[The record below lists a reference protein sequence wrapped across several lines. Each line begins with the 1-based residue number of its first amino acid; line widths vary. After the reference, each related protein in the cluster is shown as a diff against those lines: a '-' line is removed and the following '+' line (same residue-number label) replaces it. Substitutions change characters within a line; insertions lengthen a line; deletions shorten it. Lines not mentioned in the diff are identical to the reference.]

1 MNSSAKIA
9 HSRLLY
15 ADFIRDESEEGEII
29 KRIKSFGFT
38 ELNQINDPFT
48 KFGTKKIDVF
58 IKELQAVCKFDL
70 ELLNY
75 IKNIVFWI
83 HRDDV
88 LPLRVVVVEVILKS
102 DDLQQLE
109 KADLEH
115 KVWKLSGL
123 LGSCFC
129 EGPIPLTN
137 PSKDFHILKFSS
149 RAIPYVVSRN
159 FVAEFV
165 IEAERKFFDNFKKEL
180 DSLEKEISIKDLI
193 EQKIM
198 ETRDNGKIPA
208 RESGKVISKATAQSE
223 QKIKDT
229 RNNII
234 SLEPIS
240 FLEGGFSFD
249 QSIVRGYANEMFIVG
264 KIVQGSLGN
273 STPLYLTVLSMGQS
287 QIPLANLES
296 VPVLQFPGIPGL
308 LDFSFGAG
316 QIVTLQLLNSWNKY
330 VEMSFREVA
339 TRQGIS
345 QTKTKTDADET
356 LDELRTLIFFRDI
369 NEKISINYRWALHGL
384 ANSSMKTFLYEF
396 PLPPE
401 ENSLYSPNPEQYG
414 LESPGPLMSKFGSH
428 ILNSLDLNEKHLSD
442 LIDLRR
448 SKLEVLK
455 IREDRHASKFMLSL
469 TIVIATA
476 TIVNVVLFLIRLWI

>member
-1 MNSSAKIA
+1 MGSSTKIA
-9 HSRLLY
+9 YTRLLY
-15 ADFIRDESEEGEII
+15 ADFIQDESEEREII
-29 KRIKSFGFT
+29 ERLKGVGFSV
-38 ELNQINDPFT
+38 LNQINDHFT
-48 KFGTKKIDVF
+48 KFGTEKIDVF
-58 IKELQAVCKFDL
+58 IKELQAVCNSDI

-75 IKNIVFWI
+75 IRNIVFWI

-88 LPLRVVVVEVILKS
+88 LPLRVVVVEVDLKA

-109 KADLEH
+109 KADLER

-129 EGPIPLTN
+129 EGPIPIAN
-137 PSKDFHILKFSS
+137 PSKGFRIFKFSS
-149 RAIPYVVSRN
+149 RAIPYVVPRN

-165 IEAERKFFDNFKKEL
+165 IEAERKFFDDFNKEL
-180 DSLEKEISIKDLI
+180 DSL
-193 EQKIM
+193 
-198 ETRDNGKIPA
+198 
-208 RESGKVISKATAQSE
+208 ATAQSE

-234 SLEPIS
+234 SLEPVS
-240 FLEGGFSFD
+240 FLEGGFSCD

-264 KIVQGSLGN
+264 KIVQGSLGD
-273 STPLYLTVLSMGQS
+273 STPLYLTILSMGES

-296 VPVLQFPGIPGL
+296 MPVLQFPGIPGL

-316 QIVTLQLLNSWNKY
+316 QILTLQLLNSWNKY
-330 VEMSFREVA
+330 VEMSIREVA

-345 QTKTKTDADET
+345 HVETKTDADET

-401 ENSLYSPNPEQYG
+401 ENSLYASNPEQHG
-414 LESPGPLMSKFGSH
+414 LERPGPLVSKFGSH
-428 ILNSLDLNEKHLSD
+428 ILNNLDLNEKHLSD

-455 IREDRHASKFMLSL
+455 IREDRHMSKFMLSL
-469 TIVIATA
+469 TIVIAVA
-476 TIVNVVLFLIRLWI
+476 TIVNVVLFLIRL